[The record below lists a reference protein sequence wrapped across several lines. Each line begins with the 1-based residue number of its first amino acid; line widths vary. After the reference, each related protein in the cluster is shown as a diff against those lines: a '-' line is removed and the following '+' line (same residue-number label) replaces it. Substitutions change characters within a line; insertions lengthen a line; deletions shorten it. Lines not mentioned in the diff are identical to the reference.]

1 MSYNDSLG
9 LFDEYYYFYENDT
22 TLDGD
27 ITDLEAQNKPLHLII
42 KLSFEKYI
50 NKEQGIHK

>member
-9 LFDEYYYFYENDT
+9 LFDEYDYFYENDT